1 MGSGSGIVTAVAQVA
16 AVVWVQSLAQEFLYA
31 VGTTKKKKKKKKKV
45 LMVDLSSDL
54 NGISYYFFAVSLGL
68 LDVFLCFIELPS

>member
-31 VGTTKKKKKKKKKV
+31 VGTTKKEKEKS
-45 LMVDLSSDL
+45 VDGRL
-54 NGISYYFFAVSLGL
+54 
-68 LDVFLCFIELPS
+68 ELRFKWN